1 MRRTKIVCTLGPSS
15 KTESLIRGLIRKG
28 MDVARLNFAHATH
41 AEHRRLIE
49 LVRRLSQEEGRP
61 VAILEDLAGPKMRI
75 GDLTTESIHLR
86 PGHVLTITTRKVVG
100 TPQVISVEDPELL
113 EQVEVGEALL
123 LSDGRLRLE
132 VTEKGR
138 EEVRCRVVV
147 GGTLFPHKGVTL
159 PGGGRKV
166 KALTEKDRTDLAFAV
181 EQGVDYLGVSFV
193 RTAEDILQ
201 AKALLTEAGAEIP
214 VIAKIEKRDA
224 LENIEGILEAADG
237 IMIARGD
244 LGAEIPLEEVPLAQK
259 RLIAMA
265 NAQGK
270 PAITATQ
277 MLFSMVASPRPI
289 RAEASDVANAVLDG
303 TDAVML
309 SEESATGRHPVEAV
323 SVMARIAE
331 AAERALQE
339 EAWTERRRTSRQ
351 ARTVHF
357 AICEAACLV
366 AQEIQAKAIVC
377 PTRTGKTPCMIAGLR
392 PRQPILAA
400 SATEAVARRLALVWG
415 VIPVMT
421 DKHENVDA
429 MMARAK
435 EAALASG
442 LVQPGDRFVIT
453 AGPPTGPP
461 GTTNLIKVD
470 TA

>member
-15 KTESLIRGLIRKG
+15 RTEGVIRGLLRKG
-28 MDVARLNFAHATH
+28 LDVARLNFAHGTH
-41 AEHRRLIE
+41 ADHRRLIE
-49 LVRRLSQEEGRP
+49 LIRRISQEEGKP
-61 VAILEDLAGPKMRI
+61 AAILQDLAGPKMRI
-75 GDLTTESIHLR
+75 GELVTESIYLR
-86 PGHVLTITTRKVVG
+86 PGHILSITTRKVVG
-100 TPQVISVEDPELL
+100 TPEVVSVGYPELL
-113 EQVEVGEALL
+113 EQVDVGDPLL

-132 VTEKGR
+132 VIEKGP
-138 EEVRCRVVV
+138 EELRCRVVV

-159 PGGGRKV
+159 PGGGHKV
-166 KALTEKDRTDLAFAV
+166 KALTEKDRADLTFGV
-181 EQGVDYLGVSFV
+181 QQGVDYLGVSFV
-193 RTAEDILQ
+193 RTAEDIHQ
-201 AKALLTEAGAEIP
+201 AKAILAEAGAEIP

-224 LENIEGILEAADG
+224 LENIEQILEATDG

-244 LGAEIPLEEVPLAQK
+244 LGAEIPLEEVPLVQK

-265 NAQGK
+265 NVQGK

-277 MLFSMVASPRPI
+277 MLSSMVASPRPT

-323 SVMARIAE
+323 AVMARIAE
-331 AAERALQE
+331 TAERALAE
-339 EAWTERRRTSRQ
+339 GAWSERRQASRQ
-351 ARTVHF
+351 ARTVQF

-366 AQEIQAKAIVC
+366 AQELQAKAIVC
-377 PTRTGKTPCMIAGLR
+377 PTRTGKTPRIIAGLR

-400 SATEAVARRLALVWG
+400 SPSEVVARRLALVWG
-415 VIPVMT
+415 VTPMVT
-421 DKHENVDA
+421 DKPGDMDT
-429 MMARAK
+429 MMAHAK

-461 GTTNLIKVD
+461 GTTNLIKVGV
-470 TA
+470 A

>member
-15 KTESLIRGLIRKG
+15 RTEGVIRGLIRKG
-28 MDVARLNFAHATH
+28 MDVARLNFAHGTH
-41 AEHRRLIE
+41 ADHRRLIE

-61 VAILEDLAGPKMRI
+61 VAILQDLAGPKMRI
-75 GDLTTESIHLR
+75 GELATESIYLR
-86 PGHVLTITTRKVVG
+86 PGDLLTITTRKVVG
-100 TPQVISVEDPELL
+100 TPEVVSVGHPELL
-113 EQVEVGEALL
+113 EQVEVGDPLL

-132 VTEKGR
+132 VTGKGP

-159 PGGGRKV
+159 PEGGRKV

-181 EQGVDYLGVSFV
+181 QQGVDYLSVSFV
-193 RTAEDILQ
+193 RTAEDIHQ
-201 AKALLTEAGAEIP
+201 AKALLQEAGAEIP
-214 VIAKIEKRDA
+214 VVAKIEKRDA
-224 LENIEGILEAADG
+224 LENIEEILEATDS

-265 NAQGK
+265 NALAK

-277 MLFSMVASPRPI
+277 MLSSMVASPRPT

-323 SVMARIAE
+323 AVMARIAE
-331 AAERALQE
+331 AAERALE
-339 EAWTERRRTSRQ
+339 DEAWTERRRSSRQ

-366 AQEIQAKAIVC
+366 AQELKAKAIVC
-377 PTRTGKTPCMIAGLR
+377 PTRTGTTARLIAGLR

-400 SATEAVARRLALVWG
+400 SPSEVVARRLAMVWG
-415 VIPVMT
+415 VTPMVT
-421 DKHENVDA
+421 DKPGDMDT
-429 MMARAK
+429 MMAQAK
-435 EAALASG
+435 EAAVASG

-470 TA
+470 VA

>member
-1 MRRTKIVCTLGPSS
+1 
-15 KTESLIRGLIRKG
+15 
-28 MDVARLNFAHATH
+28 MDVARLNFAHGTH
-41 AEHRRLIE
+41 ADHRRLIE

-61 VAILEDLAGPKMRI
+61 VAILQDLAGPKMRI
-75 GDLTTESIHLR
+75 GELATESIYLR
-86 PGHVLTITTRKVVG
+86 PGDVLTITTRKVVG
-100 TPQVISVEDPELL
+100 TSEVVSVGHPELL
-113 EQVEVGEALL
+113 EQVEVGDPLL

-132 VTEKGR
+132 VTAKGP
-138 EEVRCRVVV
+138 EEVRCRVIV

-159 PGGGRKV
+159 PAGGHKV
-166 KALTEKDRTDLAFAV
+166 KALTEKDRADLAFAV
-181 EQGVDYLGVSFV
+181 QQGVDYLGVSFV
-193 RTAEDILQ
+193 RTAEDIRQ
-201 AKALLTEAGAEIP
+201 AKALLQEAGAEIP
-214 VIAKIEKRDA
+214 VVAKIEKRDA
-224 LENIEGILEAADG
+224 LENIEEILEATDS

-265 NAQGK
+265 NALAK

-277 MLFSMVASPRPI
+277 MLSSMVASPRPT

-323 SVMARIAE
+323 AVMARIAE
-331 AAERALQE
+331 AAERALEE
-339 EAWTERRRTSRQ
+339 EAWTERRRSSRQ

-366 AQEIQAKAIVC
+366 AQELKAKAIVC
-377 PTRTGKTPCMIAGLR
+377 PTRTGTTARLIAGLR

-400 SATEAVARRLALVWG
+400 SPSEMVARRLAMVWG
-415 VIPVMT
+415 VTPMVT
-421 DKHENVDA
+421 DKPGDMDA
-429 MMARAK
+429 MMAQAK
-435 EAALASG
+435 EAAVASG

-470 TA
+470 VA

>member
-15 KTESLIRGLIRKG
+15 RTEGVIRGLIRKG
-28 MDVARLNFAHATH
+28 MDVARLNSAHGTH
-41 AEHRRLIE
+41 QEHRRLIE

-61 VAILEDLAGPKMRI
+61 LAVLQDLAGPKMRI
-75 GDLTTESIHLR
+75 GELITDSIYLR
-86 PGHVLTITTRKVVG
+86 PGDVLAITTRNVVG
-100 TPQVISVEDPELL
+100 TPEVISVGHPEFL
-113 EQVEVGEALL
+113 EQVEVGETIL

-132 VTEKGR
+132 VTEKGG

-159 PGGGRKV
+159 PGGGRRV
-166 KALTEKDRTDLAFAV
+166 KALTEKDLGDLAFAV
-181 EQGVDYLGVSFV
+181 QQGVDYLGVSFV
-193 RTAEDILQ
+193 RTAEDIHQ
-201 AKALLTEAGAEIP
+201 AKALLAEAGAEIP

-224 LENIEGILEAADG
+224 LENIEGILEVSDG

-265 NAQGK
+265 NTRGK

-277 MLFSMVASPRPI
+277 MLSSMVTSPRPT

-323 SVMARIAE
+323 AVMARIAE
-331 AAERALQE
+331 AAERALEE
-339 EAWTERRRTSRQ
+339 EAWSKHRRTSREP
-351 ARTVHF
+351 RTVHF

-377 PTRTGKTPCMIAGLR
+377 PTRTGRTARMIAGLR

-415 VIPVMT
+415 VTPRVT
-421 DKHENVDA
+421 DKQGNMDA
-429 MMARAK
+429 MMAQAK
-435 EAALASG
+435 EAALSSG

-470 TA
+470 VA

>member
-15 KTESLIRGLIRKG
+15 RTEGVIRGLLRKG
-28 MDVARLNFAHATH
+28 MDVARLNFAHGTH
-41 AEHRRLIE
+41 ADHRRLIE
-49 LVRRLSQEEGRP
+49 IVRRLAQEEGRP
-61 VAILEDLAGPKMRI
+61 AAILEDLAGPKMRI
-75 GDLTTESIHLR
+75 GELATESIYLR
-86 PGHVLTITTRKVVG
+86 PGDALTITTRKVVG
-100 TPQVISVEDPELL
+100 TPEVISVERPELL
-113 EQVEVGEALL
+113 EQVEVGDALL

-138 EEVRCRVVV
+138 EEIRSRVVV

-159 PGGGRKV
+159 PGGGRKI
-166 KALTEKDRTDLAFAV
+166 KALTEKDRGDLLFAV
-181 EQGVDYLGVSFV
+181 GEGVDYLGVSFV
-193 RTAEDILQ
+193 RTAEDILE
-201 AKALLTEAGAEIP
+201 AKVLLAQAGAEIP
-214 VIAKIEKRDA
+214 VVAKIEKRDA
-224 LENIEGILEAADG
+224 LERIEEILAVADG

-265 NAQGK
+265 NALGK

-277 MLFSMVASPRPI
+277 MLSSMVASPRPT

-323 SVMARIAE
+323 AVMARIAE
-331 AAERALQE
+331 AAERALEE
-339 EAWTERRRTSRQ
+339 EAWEERRRTSRQ
-351 ARTVHF
+351 APTVHF

-366 AQEIQAKAIVC
+366 AQEIKAKAIVC
-377 PTRTGKTPCMIAGLR
+377 PTRTGTTARMIAALR

-400 SATEAVARRLALVWG
+400 SPTDAVARRLALVWG
-415 VIPVMT
+415 VTSIVS
-421 DKHENVDA
+421 DKQGNVDA
-429 MMARAK
+429 MMAQAK

-470 TA
+470 VA